1 MTDVLSTDLASS
13 VSNVVGRLPGIENLY
28 PVQIQLLDTLLK
40 KDNIFF
46 TSATNSGKTLPA
58 LIFPDILEELRDAGY
73 NVKSGKVLFLT
84 SLNSIKMS
92 MVSSAQKL
100 GIRCAAVTVENC
112 RDVVSSG
119 VKVLFISPEVLKVA
133 RVTSCLLSHRADFI
147 LKVVDEAH
155 LGKFVQQNLNY
166 A

>member
-1 MTDVLSTDLASS
+1 MCEILSKDLAFC
-13 VSNVVGRLPGIENLY
+13 VDNVVDKLPGIENLY
-28 PVQIQLLDTLLK
+28 PAQIQLLDTLLK

-58 LIFPDILEELRDAGY
+58 IIFPDVLEELRKLGY
-73 NVKSGKVLFLT
+73 NVRSGKVLFLT

-100 GIRCAAVTVENC
+100 GIMCAAVTVENC
-112 RDVVSSG
+112 RDVVVSG
-119 VKVLFISPEVLKVA
+119 AKVLFISPEVLKVA
-133 RVTSCLLSHRADFI
+133 RVTSCLLGHRDDFV

-155 LGKFVQQNLNY
+155 LGKLV
-166 A
+166 